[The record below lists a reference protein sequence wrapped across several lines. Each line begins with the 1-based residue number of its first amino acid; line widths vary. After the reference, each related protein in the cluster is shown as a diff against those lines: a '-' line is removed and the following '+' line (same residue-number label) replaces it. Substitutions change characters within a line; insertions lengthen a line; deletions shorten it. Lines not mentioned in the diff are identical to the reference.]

1 MKKSLVSLALTAGLA
16 ATLTIT
22 GCANAEKS
30 KSYVQEITTA
40 VEARSD
46 DAKQRDKYRNPAQT
60 LAFFR
65 VEPGMTVAE
74 ALPGGGWYS
83 NIVANY
89 LGSEGKLYG
98 INYADDM
105 WPRFGFFSQERID
118 DFVSRTAK
126 FPSMVEGFTNNGIAT
141 QGFTFATMPK
151 NLEGSVDRILAI
163 RALHNLNRFEDN
175 AGTMSQALE
184 VMHKLLK
191 KDGMVGV
198 VQHRL
203 PESSTTATQGQR
215 GYLKQSEVIETFK
228 KAGFELVASSEIN
241 ANPNDKPSDSDI
253 VWRLPPSYNGSG
265 DDEAKKAAMDAIGE
279 SDRMT
284 LLFKKK

>member
-1 MKKSLVSLALTAGLA
+1 MKKSIFKVAFIASAIALS
-16 ATLTIT
+16 
-22 GCANAEKS
+22 GCATAEKKS
-30 KSYVQEITTA
+30 SYVQEIKAA
-40 VEARSD
+40 VDARSAE
-46 DAKQRDKYRNPAQT
+46 AKERDVYRNPAKT

-118 DFVSRTAK
+118 DFVSRTDK
-126 FPSMVEGFTNNGIAT
+126 FPSMVAEFTDNGIAT
-141 QGFTFATMPK
+141 KGFTFATMPEE
-151 NLEGSVDRILAI
+151 LEGTVDRVLAI
-163 RALHNLNRFEDN
+163 RALHNLNRFEED
-175 AGTMSQALE
+175 AGTMTQALQ

-191 KDGMVGV
+191 KGGMVGV

-203 PESSTTATQGQR
+203 PETSTTATQGQR
-215 GYLKQSEVIETFK
+215 GYLKQSEVITSFEN
-228 KAGFELVASSEIN
+228 AGFELVATSEIN
-241 ANPNDKPSDSDI
+241 ANPKDKPSDSDI
-253 VWRLPPSYNGSG
+253 VWRLPPSYNGVG
-265 DDEAKKAAMDAIGE
+265 EDEAKRAAMTAIGE